1 MPAMRVTSYNKNGE
15 EVNSKDLM
23 INDENMYRILRKY
36 IRKTENDNKVGV

>member
-23 INDENMYRILRKY
+23 INDENIYRIL
-36 IRKTENDNKVGV
+36 

>member
-23 INDENMYRILRKY
+23 INDENIYRILRKY
-36 IRKTENDNKVGV
+36 IRKTETDNKVGV